1 MRNLFKRG
9 IKRLFG
15 TEEQA
20 QEIKFTFD
28 HNQDHQKFAI
38 EATCELFDG
47 FEKQEPKDQD
57 RSAEFQF
64 GVISNV
70 SEDEA
75 LEDFEEELYDNYQR
89 VRDLSKNRTS
99 SFGAEDDLLSE
110 ITFEEGRP
118 LDGTKDCLHPVR
130 YPRFTIEMETG
141 TGKTYAYLK
150 SIYELHAKFGFC
162 KFIIVVPSVAI
173 YEGVKKS
180 YEIMRSD
187 FLSIYNENMIFIEYD
202 GQKTNQLKAFAEN
215 TGINVMLMTIQSFD
229 KLSNNLYKSSEGFEN
244 AQPYEY
250 IQATRPIMIL
260 DESQNYLTDNART
273 ALNTFKPLLALC
285 YSATPKERPNLIY
298 RVTPVDAFQR
308 GLTKRIEVVGIE
320 DLVETMDDKTLA
332 LDSIIKKP
340 ISAILKA
347 SVKNGATF
355 SVDPVTVKVG
365 NDLAKKTKNDAY
377 LDGYVVSEINA
388 KNGQE
393 SIRFENGRELYLK
406 QSTAAMLKEELFKLM
421 IRETIQT
428 HFEKQK
434 SLAHQGIK
442 VLSLFFIDKVANYQ
456 PSDGFIR
463 TVFEEEFLIA
473 QRKYSQDL
481 DLVDSIGHLLK
492 VDAKK
497 VHEGYFA
504 KTPKKKNQD
513 SEVVDNFSDI
523 KPGDRAKAEKQ
534 AYELIMKEKGRLLNV
549 DEPVSFIFAHSAL
562 KEGWDNPNVF
572 QICTLNQ
579 TKSEPKKRQEIGRG
593 LRLCVDQSGNR
604 ITDSQTNILTVIA
617 NESYQSYA
625 DRLQKDYEEDGD
637 LKSAEQMKPS
647 HKNQGIAKRNDKLF
661 ESQAFK
667 EFWKTLQKRAD
678 YEIDIDT
685 DELIKE
691 AVSRLN
697 RADFRE
703 QKFSKTKGRFIIS
716 KVKIELLKIDS
727 KKDEAII
734 NIELFNTENNEKQ
747 GGESKIVVGSVLS
760 QRIKDDSLK
769 GFKVVRIDKDEKKV
783 IFANRRELILGE
795 PSIEF
800 DCQVN
805 NDINDKKAQI
815 IGDKNKRKSPIVD
828 FFDRVQKEVHLTR
841 GSILSILKQMDPQQV
856 EFLIKNPEGFISEFT
871 KKLKVVVA
879 EHVAK
884 NITFI
889 KKHNLEEDRDL
900 DEIFPDEAKYVQTE
914 IIDGNDSSSLYDKIQ
929 IDSEV
934 EKQFIETFLNIDSS
948 VFVFFKFPPKFK
960 IRLPKIIGNYNPD
973 WGILRWHDQQ
983 SQYEIMLYD
992 KSKPDGNKHLIQ
1004 MVRETKGN
1012 VDIAKLQFAHEG
1024 WKIVCGQKYFKELGI
1039 DYGVTDGKRHDWTN
1053 LNKT

>member
-1 MRNLFKRG
+1 MRNLFKKG
-9 IKRLFG
+9 FKKLFG
-15 TEEQA
+15 SHEHQA
-20 QEIKFTFD
+20 QEITFNFD
-28 HNQDHQKFAI
+28 HNQEHQLFAI
-38 EATCELFDG
+38 ESTLELFDG
-47 FEKQEPKDQD
+47 FEKQEPEDQD
-57 RSAEFQF
+57 RSAEFEF

-70 SEDEA
+70 SDDDA

-89 VRDLSKNRTS
+89 VREVNKSRTS
-99 SFGAEDDLLSE
+99 SFGAEDDLLTE
-110 ITFEEGRP
+110 ITFESGRP
-118 LDGTKDCLHPVR
+118 LDGTKNCLHPVR

-141 TGKTYAYLK
+141 TGKTYTYLR
-150 SIYELHAKFGFC
+150 SMYEMYQKFGFC

-180 YEIMRSD
+180 YQIMLSD
-187 FLSIYNENMIFIEYD
+187 FVSKYNENMIFIEYD

-215 TGINVMLMTIQSFD
+215 DGINVMLMTIQSFD
-229 KLSNNLYKSSEGFEN
+229 KLTNNIYKSSEGFEN
-244 AQPYEY
+244 AQPYEF
-250 IQATRPIMIL
+250 IQATRPILIL

-273 ALNTFKPLLALC
+273 ALHTLNPLFAIC

-340 ISAILKA
+340 LSAVLKA
-347 SVKNGATF
+347 SVKKGATF
-355 SVDPVTVKVG
+355 EVENITVKVG
-365 NDLAKKTKNDAY
+365 NDLAQKTKNDAY
-377 LDGYVVSEINA
+377 SVGYVVSEINA
-388 KNGQE
+388 KKGQE

-406 QSTAAMLKEELFKLM
+406 QSTAAMLKEELFRLM

-456 PSDGFIR
+456 PQDGFIR
-463 TVFEEEFLIA
+463 TVFEDEFARA
-473 QRKYSQDL
+473 QREFESDM
-481 DLVDSIGHLLK
+481 DLVDSLDHLLK
-492 VDAKK
+492 VDPKK

-504 KTPKKKNQD
+504 KTPKTKKKD
-513 SEVVDNFSDI
+513 SEAVDDFSEI
-523 KPGDRAKAEKQ
+523 SSNDRAKAEKQ

-549 DEPVSFIFAHSAL
+549 EEPVSFIFAHSAL

-593 LRLCVDQSGNR
+593 LRLCVDQAGNR

-637 LKSAEQMKPS
+637 IKSAEKMKPS
-647 HKNQGIAKRNDKLF
+647 QKDKGTAKRNNQLF

-667 EFWKTLQKRAD
+667 QFWRTLQQKAD
-678 YEIDIDT
+678 YEIVVDT
-685 DELIKE
+685 DNLVEE
-691 AVSRLN
+691 AVRRLN

-727 KKDEAII
+727 KKDAATI
-734 NIELFNTENNEKQ
+734 NVELFNTEETQKQ
-747 GGESKIVVGSVLS
+747 GGESQIVVGSVLS
-760 QRIKDDSLK
+760 QRIKDDALK
-769 GFKVVRIDKDEKKV
+769 GFKVVRIDRDEKSV
-783 IFANRRELILGE
+783 TFANGRKLIIGE
-795 PSIEF
+795 PPIDF
-800 DCQVN
+800 DMQVN
-805 NDINDKKAQI
+805 NQINDKKAQV
-815 IGDKNKRKSPIVD
+815 IGDKAKRQSPIVD
-828 FFDRVQKEVHLTR
+828 FFDRVQKEVQLTR
-841 GSILSILKQMDPQQV
+841 KTILEILKKMESSQV
-856 EFLIKNPEGFISEFT
+856 DFLIKNPEGFISEFT

-879 EHVAK
+879 EHVAN

-889 KKHNLEEDRDL
+889 KKPDLEEDRDL
-900 DEIFPDEAKYVQTE
+900 DEIFPDETKFVQTE
-914 IIDGNDSSSLYDKIQ
+914 IIEGNDKRSLYDKVQ

-934 EKQFIETFLNIDSS
+934 EKNFVETFLNIDSN

-973 WGILRWHDQQ
+973 WGILRWHEQE

-992 KSKPDGNKHLIQ
+992 QSKPDGNKHLIQ
-1004 MVRETKGN
+1004 MVRETKGT
-1012 VDIAKLQFAHEG
+1012 VDTAKLQFAHEG

-1039 DYGVTDGKRHDWTN
+1039 NYGVTDGKRYDWV
-1053 LNKT
+1053 